1 MKIPKKVSD
10 RFCKTIKS
18 YQVIAASRK
27 SKDVSEADT
36 VTVVKDMLADIFGYD
51 KYEELT
57 SEQQIR
63 GTFCDLAVKID
74 GKIRILIEV
83 KAAGIDL
90 NVSHLRQAVNYG
102 ANEGIEWVALT
113 NAVDWKL
120 YRIIFGQPI
129 EFEEVSSFSILEI
142 NLKSEEDQGKL
153 FLFCKEGLSCDA
165 MEAYHQQTQIL
176 NKYTI
181 GQMVISEPV
190 VSVIR
195 KELRKLFP
203 DMKIDHDQIV
213 NLLSKDVIKR
223 EVFEGD
229 KLKEAQVRI
238 KKAANKVAKQKE
250 KKLAKDNASDEAQCD

>member
-10 RFCKTIKS
+10 RFSKTIKP
-18 YQVIAASRK
+18 YQAVAASRK

-74 GKIRILIEV
+74 GKIKILIEV

-90 NVSHLRQAVNYG
+90 NGSHLRQAVNYG
-102 ANEGIEWVALT
+102 ASEGIEWVALT
-113 NAVDWKL
+113 NAVEWKL
-120 YRIIFGQPI
+120 YRIIFGQPV
-129 EFEEVSSFSILEI
+129 EFEEVSSFGILDI

-165 MEAYHQQTQIL
+165 MDAYHQQTQIL

-181 GQMVISEPV
+181 GQVVISEPV
-190 VSVIR
+190 VAVIR
-195 KELRKLFP
+195 KELKRLFP
-203 DMKIDHDQIV
+203 EMKIDQDQIA

-229 KLKEAQVRI
+229 KLKEAQLRI
-238 KKAANKVAKQKE
+238 KKAANKAAKQKE
-250 KKLAKDNASDEAQCD
+250 KKPLKEEASEFV

>member
-1 MKIPKKVSD
+1 MKIPKKVGD
-10 RFCKTIKS
+10 RFSETLKV
-18 YQVIAASRK
+18 YQSVAASRK

-90 NVSHLRQAVNYG
+90 NGSHLRQAVNYG
-102 ANEGIEWVALT
+102 ASEGIEWVALT

-120 YRIIFGQPI
+120 YRIIFGQPV
-129 EFEEVSSFSILEI
+129 EFEEVSSFSILDI
-142 NLKSEEDQGKL
+142 NLKSEDDQGKL

-165 MEAYHQQTQIL
+165 MDAYHQQTQVL

-181 GQMVISEPV
+181 GQLVVAEPV
-190 VSVIR
+190 VTVIR
-195 KELRKLFP
+195 KELKRLFP
-203 DMKIDHDQIV
+203 EMKIDQEQIA
-213 NLLSKDVIKR
+213 NLLCKDVIKR

-229 KLKEAQVRI
+229 KLKEAQQRI
-238 KKAANKVAKQKE
+238 KKAANKAAKQKE
-250 KKLAKDNASDEAQCD
+250 KKSVKEEASEVA

>member
-10 RFCKTIKS
+10 RFSKTVKS
-18 YQVIAASRK
+18 YQAVAASRK

-36 VTVVKDMLADIFGYD
+36 VTVVKDILADVFGYD

-83 KAAGIDL
+83 KAAGIEL
-90 NVSHLRQAVNYG
+90 NTSHLRQAVNYG
-102 ANEGIEWVALT
+102 ASEGVEWVALT
-113 NAVDWKL
+113 NAVEWKL
-120 YRIIFGQPI
+120 YRIIFAQPV
-129 EFEEVSSFSILEI
+129 EFEEVSSFSILDVS
-142 NLKSEEDQGKL
+142 LKSDEDLNKL

-165 MEAYHQQTQIL
+165 MEAYHQQSQIL

-181 GQMVISEPV
+181 GQLVVSDPV
-190 VSVIR
+190 VNVIR
-195 KELRKLFP
+195 KELRRLFP
-203 DMKIDHDQIV
+203 DMKIDQDQIA

-229 KLKEAQVRI
+229 KLKEAQLRI
-238 KKAANKVAKQKE
+238 RKATNKAVKQRE
-250 KKLAKDNASDEAQCD
+250 KKSLNGGGVEA